1 MKKNKFLSLLG
12 LMLMAAALTTFTACS
27 GSDDDDNNNNKSG
40 TTYMYDDLDY
50 FQKALCTIDDAGNL
64 VSYNT
69 GTILYKEEPQ
79 HLYIGVD
86 NIEEAARIFAKW
98 LSPDVKLP
106 DITPSVRE
114 LTAQLTDKQGKPQGT
129 IYFRAGTEPIV
140 AEVTASAGTQ
150 LKFIDRITFLLNSA
164 WAQNSGDEDLGIN
177 TNLGN
182 DGELGINGDPDNSWG
197 R

>member
-27 GSDDDDNNNNKSG
+27 GSDDDDNNKSG

-69 GTILYKEEPQ
+69 GTILYKDEPQ

-86 NIEEAARIFAKW
+86 NIEEAARMSRSTSTSVW
-98 LSPDVKLP
+98 TTSRRLP
-106 DITPSVRE
+106 GSLPSGCR
-114 LTAQLTDKQGKPQGT
+114 LT
-129 IYFRAGTEPIV
+129 
-140 AEVTASAGTQ
+140 
-150 LKFIDRITFLLNSA
+150 
-164 WAQNSGDEDLGIN
+164 
-177 TNLGN
+177 
-182 DGELGINGDPDNSWG
+182 
-197 R
+197 

>member
-27 GSDDDDNNNNKSG
+27 GSDDDDNNKSG

-69 GTILYKEEPQ
+69 GTILYKDEPQ

-114 LTAQLTDKQGKPQGT
+114 LTAQLTDKQG
-129 IYFRAGTEPIV
+129 
-140 AEVTASAGTQ
+140 
-150 LKFIDRITFLLNSA
+150 DRKSVV
-164 WAQNSGDEDLGIN
+164 
-177 TNLGN
+177 
-182 DGELGINGDPDNSWG
+182 
-197 R
+197 